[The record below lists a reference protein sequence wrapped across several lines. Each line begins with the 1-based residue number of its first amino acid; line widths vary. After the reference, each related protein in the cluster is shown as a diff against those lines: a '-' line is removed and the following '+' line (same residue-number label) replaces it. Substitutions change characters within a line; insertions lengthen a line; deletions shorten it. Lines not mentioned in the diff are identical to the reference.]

1 MKKYAV
7 KIINKEKVNR
17 DLLKHELL
25 VVRAIKVMNELRLIL
40 YSNVYIMRML

>member
-7 KIINKEKVNR
+7 KIINKKKVNR

-25 VVRAIKVMNELRLIL
+25 VVRAIKVTIEIRWLL
-40 YSNVYIMRML
+40 Y